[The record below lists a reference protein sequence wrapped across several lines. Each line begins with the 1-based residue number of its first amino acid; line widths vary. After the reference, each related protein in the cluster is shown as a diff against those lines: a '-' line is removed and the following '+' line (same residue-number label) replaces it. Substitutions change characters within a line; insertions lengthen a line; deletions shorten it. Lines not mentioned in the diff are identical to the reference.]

1 MSKLRSNTTFLR
13 LFFGRLVTNAG
24 DSLYYIGAM
33 WLVYDLTG
41 STFFTGVA
49 GGIIKLASSVQ
60 FLYGPLVDRWE
71 LRKILVSTQIIQAV
85 VILAIPLAAV
95 TGHLTVW
102 VVLAIMPVL
111 SFINEIVYPAQN
123 AALPQIVTEEQLV
136 RANSLF
142 QTASQGTE
150 LAFNAAGGLLL
161 AIVSV
166 TTLFVIDSVTF
177 VIAAVLF
184 FGVTVSA
191 AEEDNSEEE
200 TDEDY
205 LTRLRAGFSYLWGS
219 VMVKVL
225 AAAMFYNLGAGAMF
239 AVLPAFADSLGGPS
253 TYGLLMAAIAGGPF
267 VGAVS
272 SSLVEGRPYGLLS
285 GIGFTVSGLLL
296 STSVAVSGILATVAL
311 FFVANIFVG
320 AHNVLFVS
328 LVQSSVEEAYLG
340 RVISVMSSISMAMV
354 PLGNVLGGTVGD
366 LFSPALVLY
375 ATAVLLGLFGVY
387 FLVNRQIRTLPSP
400 DKADA
405 ATLGLGLS
413 S

>member
-1 MSKLRSNTTFLR
+1 
-13 LFFGRLVTNAG
+13 
-24 DSLYYIGAM
+24 
-33 WLVYDLTG
+33 
-41 STFFTGVA
+41 
-49 GGIIKLASSVQ
+49 
-60 FLYGPLVDRWE
+60 
-71 LRKILVSTQIIQAV
+71 
-85 VILAIPLAAV
+85 
-95 TGHLTVW
+95 
-102 VVLAIMPVL
+102 
-111 SFINEIVYPAQN
+111 
-123 AALPQIVTEEQLV
+123 VTEEQLV

-191 AEEDNSEEE
+191 AEEDDSEEE